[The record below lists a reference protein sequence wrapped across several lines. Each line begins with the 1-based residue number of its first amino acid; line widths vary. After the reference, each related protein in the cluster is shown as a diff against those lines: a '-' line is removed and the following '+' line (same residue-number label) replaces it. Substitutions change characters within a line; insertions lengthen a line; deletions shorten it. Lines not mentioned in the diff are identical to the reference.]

1 MKIYECVGC
10 GRQYGSVENALD
22 CDCGRGEAVSQAE
35 QTANVVQSILNRS
48 ESYRQIVKKVE
59 EQIPPELIAAMGLC
73 GWNAFGMFETVLL
86 ELKKAKLPICCPHCI
101 SGCNAC
107 GSKKW
112 LL

>member
-1 MKIYECVGC
+1 MTNE
-10 GRQYGSVENALD
+10 
-22 CDCGRGEAVSQAE
+22 QAE
-35 QTANVVQSILNRS
+35 QIANDVVQSILDRS

-107 GSKKW
+107 GPKKW

>member
-1 MKIYECVGC
+1 MTNE
-10 GRQYGSVENALD
+10 
-22 CDCGRGEAVSQAE
+22 QAE
-35 QTANVVQSILNRS
+35 QIANDIVQSILKRS

-107 GSKKW
+107 GPKKW

>member
-1 MKIYECVGC
+1 MKASETKVC
-10 GRQYGSVENALD
+10 GKPLTE
-22 CDCGRGEAVSQAE
+22 AE
-35 QTANVVQSILNRS
+35 QIANDVVQSILNRS

>member
-1 MKIYECVGC
+1 MTNE
-10 GRQYGSVENALD
+10 
-22 CDCGRGEAVSQAE
+22 QAE
-35 QTANVVQSILNRS
+35 QTALEMMLFNQYRS

>member
-1 MKIYECVGC
+1 MTNE
-10 GRQYGSVENALD
+10 
-22 CDCGRGEAVSQAE
+22 QAE
-35 QTANVVQSILNRS
+35 QTALEMMLFNQYRS

-107 GSKKW
+107 GSKW